1 MLRLCLIATVTL
13 PAVSVVVSV
22 VFVFDTVLPVEK
34 NSVSM
39 SSSEA
44 ILRKKWLLAI
54 QYPIIKNYSI
64 IIPRNLLNV
73 KGFSEKDQIGAI
85 LDVFCGLGGVKV
97 GPDRKNVPVG
107 SKIGLQ
113 GRFFGFLDPMRTFFR
128 RFQRSN
134 TLKT

>member
-44 ILRKKWLLAI
+44 ILRKKWLLAM

-64 IIPRNLLNV
+64 IIPPNLLNV
-73 KGFSEKDQIGAI
+73 KGFSEKRPKWSD
-85 LDVFCGLGGVKV
+85 F
-97 GPDRKNVPVG
+97 
-107 SKIGLQ
+107 
-113 GRFFGFLDPMRTFFR
+113 GRFLWFGRDKG
-128 RFQRSN
+128 RSRQKN
-134 TLKT
+134 RPCRV